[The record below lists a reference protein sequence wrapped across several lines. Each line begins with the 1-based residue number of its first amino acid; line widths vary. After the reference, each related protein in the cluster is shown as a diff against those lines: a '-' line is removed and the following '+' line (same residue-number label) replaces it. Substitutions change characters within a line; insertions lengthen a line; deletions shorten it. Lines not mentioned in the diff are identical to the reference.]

1 MDCLE
6 YTCDMRVSFSLLT
19 DSQDD
24 GASPWQ
30 VVAIV
35 FQVVGAMDRLTMYV
49 AEGRSKGHPIG
60 GSTAR
65 EALILTPEFSRS
77 SILVRH
83 GIALD

>member
-35 FQVVGAMDRLTMYV
+35 FQVVGATDRLMMYV
-49 AEGRSKGHPIG
+49 AEGGSKRHPLG
-60 GSTAR
+60 VSTAD
-65 EALILTPEFSRS
+65 EALVFAPEFSRC
-77 SILVRH
+77 SILIQH
-83 GIALD
+83 GIGID

>member
-6 YTCDMRVSFSLLT
+6 YTRDMRVSFSLLT

-35 FQVVGAMDRLTMYV
+35 FQVGRAMDRLTMYV
-49 AEGRSKGHPIG
+49 AEGGSKRHPIG
-60 GSTAR
+60 GSTAD
-65 EALILTPEFSRS
+65 ETLVFAPEFSRS
-77 SILVRH
+77 RVLVQH
-83 GIALD
+83 GIGID